1 MPSLDNISSELSSLS
16 QHVAQLPKNSPFSL
30 PQDYF
35 DRFPTR
41 LMETILNEG
50 AEQDLTELSPLLKSL
65 KHENPYTIPEDYF
78 NNLKVEIPGKQAPV
92 IGMKRVGSWVKYA
105 AAACL
110 LGIIATVFFVS
121 KTENSNQ
128 LAILPKEA
136 ETFQQKI
143 SPDAIAMY
151 LEEMDNLSVAE
162 TNENEQVDT
171 ASNLL
176 VDMSRET
183 IKEILQEIP
192 DKDIS
197 LYMNQDGLGDV
208 HSLN

>member
-1 MPSLDNISSELSSLS
+1 MPSLDNISSELASLS
-16 QHVAQLPKNSPFSL
+16 QDVAKLPKSNPFSL

-35 DRFPTR
+35 DSFSTR

-50 AEQDLTELSPLLKSL
+50 SEQDLIELSPLLKSL
-65 KHENPYTIPEDYF
+65 KHENPYTIPEGYF
-78 NNLKVEIPGKQAPV
+78 NNLKVEIPRNQAPV
-92 IGMKRVGSWVKYA
+92 IGMKKFGSWVRYA

-121 KTENSNQ
+121 KTENGNQ
-128 LAILPKEA
+128 LAGLPKEA

-143 SPDAIAMY
+143 SPDAIALY
-151 LEEMDNLSVAE
+151 LEEMDNLSVVE

-176 VDMSRET
+176 VDMSSET
-183 IKEILQEIP
+183 IKEILEEIP
-192 DKDIS
+192 DKDIE
-197 LYMNQDGLGDV
+197 LYMDQDGLGDV
-208 HSLN
+208 QSLN

>member
-121 KTENSNQ
+121 KTENGNQ

>member
-1 MPSLDNISSELSSLS
+1 MPSLDNISSELASLS
-16 QHVAQLPKNSPFSL
+16 QHVAQLPKNSPFAL

-35 DRFPTR
+35 HSFPTR
-41 LMETILNEG
+41 LMDTILNEG

-65 KHENPYTIPEDYF
+65 KHENPYTTPEGYF
-78 NNLKVEIPGKQAPV
+78 NNLKVEIPGNQAPV
-92 IGMKRVGSWVKYA
+92 IGMKRVGPWVKYA

-121 KTENSNQ
+121 KTENGNQ
-128 LAILPKEA
+128 LAGLPKET

-197 LYMNQDGLGDV
+197 YYMNQDGLGDV

>member
-1 MPSLDNISSELSSLS
+1 MPSLDNISSALASLS
-16 QHVAQLPKNSPFSL
+16 QDVAQLPKSTPFSL

-35 DRFPTR
+35 DRFSTR

-121 KTENSNQ
+121 KTENGNQ

>member
-1 MPSLDNISSELSSLS
+1 MPSIDNISSELASLS
-16 QHVAQLPKNSPFSL
+16 QDVAQLPKSIPLSL

-35 DRFPTR
+35 ESFPTR
-41 LMETILNEG
+41 LMDTILNEG
-50 AEQDLTELSPLLKSL
+50 SEQDLTELSPLLKSL
-65 KHENPYTIPEDYF
+65 KHENPYTIPEGYF
-78 NNLKVEIPGKQAPV
+78 NNLKVEIPGNQAPV

-110 LGIIATVFFVS
+110 LGVIATVFFVS
-121 KTENSNQ
+121 KTDNGNQ
-128 LAILPKEA
+128 LAGLPKEA

>member
-1 MPSLDNISSELSSLS
+1 MPSIDNISSELASLS
-16 QHVAQLPKNSPFSL
+16 QDVAQLPKISPFSL

-41 LMETILNEG
+41 LMDTILNEG
-50 AEQDLTELSPLLKSL
+50 FEQDLTELSPLLKSL
-65 KHENPYTIPEDYF
+65 KDENPYTIPEGYF
-78 NNLKVEIPGKQAPV
+78 SNLKVEIPGNQAP
-92 IGMKRVGSWVKYA
+92 IIAMKRVGSWVKYA

-110 LGIIATVFFVS
+110 LGVMASVFFVS
-121 KTENSNQ
+121 KTDNENQ
-128 LAILPKEA
+128 LAGLPKEA

-143 SPDAIAMY
+143 SPDAIALY

-197 LYMNQDGLGDV
+197 LYMSQDGLGDL

>member
-35 DRFPTR
+35 DSFPTR
-41 LMETILNEG
+41 LMDAILNEG
-50 AEQDLTELSPLLKSL
+50 AKQDLTELSPLLKSL

-78 NNLKVEIPGKQAPV
+78 NNLKVEIPRNQAPV

-121 KTENSNQ
+121 KTENGNQ
-128 LAILPKEA
+128 LAGLPKET

-162 TNENEQVDT
+162 TNENEQLDT

>member
-1 MPSLDNISSELSSLS
+1 MPSLNTISSELASLS
-16 QHVAQLPKNSPFSL
+16 QDVAQLPKSTPFSL

-50 AEQDLTELSPLLKSL
+50 AEQDLTGLPPLLKSL

-78 NNLKVEIPGKQAPV
+78 NNLKVEIPGNQAAV

-121 KTENSNQ
+121 KTENGNQ
-128 LAILPKEA
+128 LAGLPKET

>member
-1 MPSLDNISSELSSLS
+1 MPSPDNISSELASLS

-35 DRFPTR
+35 DSFPTR
-41 LMETILNEG
+41 LMDAILNEG
-50 AEQDLTELSPLLKSL
+50 AKQDLTELSPLLKSL
-65 KHENPYTIPEDYF
+65 KHENPYTIPEGYF
-78 NNLKVEIPGKQAPV
+78 NNLKVEIPRNQAPV

-110 LGIIATVFFVS
+110 LGIIATIFFVS
-121 KTENSNQ
+121 KIENGNQ
-128 LAILPKEA
+128 LADLPKEV

-162 TNENEQVDT
+162 TNENEQVET

>member
-1 MPSLDNISSELSSLS
+1 MSSLNTISSELASLS
-16 QHVAQLPKNSPFSL
+16 QDVAQLPKSTPFSL

-78 NNLKVEIPGKQAPV
+78 NNLKVEIPENQAAI

-110 LGIIATVFFVS
+110 LGIIATVFFVPN
-121 KTENSNQ
+121 KEKGNE
-128 LAILPKEA
+128 LAGLPKEA

-171 ASNLL
+171 SSNLL

>member
-1 MPSLDNISSELSSLS
+1 MPSVDNISSELASLS
-16 QHVAQLPKNSPFSL
+16 QHVAQLPKNTPYTV
-30 PQDYF
+30 PNDYF
-35 DRFPTR
+35 EHFPSR
-41 LMETILNEG
+41 LMQHIVNE
-50 AEQDLTELSPLLKSL
+50 ASDQEWIELSPLLKSL

-78 NNLKVEIPGKQAPV
+78 NNLKVEIPRNQAPV

-121 KTENSNQ
+121 KTEKGNQ
-128 LAILPKEA
+128 LAGLPKET

>member
-1 MPSLDNISSELSSLS
+1 MPSLDNISSELASLS
-16 QHVAQLPKNSPFSL
+16 QDVAQLPKSTPFSL

-50 AEQDLTELSPLLKSL
+50 AEQDLTGLPPLLKSL

-78 NNLKVEIPGKQAPV
+78 NNLKVEIPGNQAAV

-121 KTENSNQ
+121 KTENGNQ
-128 LAILPKEA
+128 LAGLSKEA